1 MNKEIIH
8 LEMNYE
14 DYDFMDHLYEV
25 MVQNGL
31 WAYFKKNYSDED
43 QKLIDQLSTLLIKF
57 RVLNLKY
64 LQDFL

>member
-31 WAYFKKNYSDED
+31 WAYFKK
-43 QKLIDQLSTLLIKF
+43 LL
-57 RVLNLKY
+57 
-64 LQDFL
+64 

>member
-1 MNKEIIH
+1 MNEIIH

-31 WAYFKKNYSDED
+31 WEKKN
-43 QKLIDQLSTLLIKF
+43 TLMRIK
-57 RVLNLKY
+57 N
-64 LQDFL
+64 